1 MADPIADA
9 LNLTPITPVSGS
21 VTTRA
26 DKPVTIQQESGSD
39 TEQVQND
46 FEYARKNMY
55 DIIEQGHEA
64 IAKLMEL
71 ADQSQQPRAYE
82 VVANLIKTMA
92 ETNKDLLNLTKQK
105 RELIT
110 KEDAPQQQVANNLAV
125 FIGSTSEL
133 QNLLNNKR
141 KIIDGEK

>member
-21 VTTRA
+21 VTTRV

-110 KEDAPQQQVANNLAV
+110 KEDAPQQQVTNNLFV
-125 FIGSTSEL
+125 GSTAEL
-133 QNLLNNKR
+133 QQMLQK
-141 KIIDGEK
+141 KAEETKS